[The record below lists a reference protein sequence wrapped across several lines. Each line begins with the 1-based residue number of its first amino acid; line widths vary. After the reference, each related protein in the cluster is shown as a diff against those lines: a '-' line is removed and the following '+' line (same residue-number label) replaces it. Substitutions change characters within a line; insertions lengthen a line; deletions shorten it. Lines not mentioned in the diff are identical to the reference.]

1 MALLV
6 SLSADE
12 NSIGIAL
19 PEAYAKIGDY
29 FGNKQTIQYQVTV
42 WADAQARIDNKAP
55 VRQDAYYVEMIDV
68 QGDLMPALYANLKTI
83 PPYDTGVDV

>member
-6 SLSADE
+6 SLTADDT
-12 NSIGIAL
+12 SIGVAF

-29 FGNKQTIQYQVTV
+29 FGNKQTIQYQVAV
-42 WADAQARIDNKAP
+42 WADAQARIDGKAP
-55 VRQDAYYVEMIDV
+55 VRQDAYYVEMVDV